1 LEGKFAVKLKVF
13 LWDLKRGVVLTK
25 DNLKKRRWKGDTK
38 CVFVVSKKQYN
49 IFFRHTA
56 KFIWNSLFTIFK
68 FQLPSGMTHLFGPW
82 TKIRSQVIVGVV
94 AMCRA
99 IWLSRND
106 TVFNKAITK
115 SFV

>member
-1 LEGKFAVKLKVF
+1 
-13 LWDLKRGVVLTK
+13 
-25 DNLKKRRWKGDTK
+25 
-38 CVFVVSKKQYN
+38 
-49 IFFRHTA
+49 
-56 KFIWNSLFTIFK
+56 LFTIFK
-68 FQLPSGMTHLFGPW
+68 FQLPSDMTHLFGPW